1 MKYPT
6 TYTILDALL
15 ASPTEPMK
23 PERSRHQITKIYEA
37 LRAIEIDPEPTKS
50 DWQIL
55 CYACNMVEALIEIG
69 ACDDADGLYA
79 DAIKS
84 LADVH
89 KRVESG
95 LPMRLDDVGVHNVRQ
110 LVAAYDE
117 LLAIVPERTMI
128 AAHRQLEKRVFAIL
142 RGRGKPKDNL
152 IG

>member
-1 MKYPT
+1 M
-6 TYTILDALL
+6 LDALM

-23 PERSRHQITKIYEA
+23 PERRRNQLTKIYEA
-37 LRAIEIDPEPTKS
+37 LRAIQLDPAPTKS

-69 ACDDADGLYA
+69 ACEDADGLYD

-84 LADVH
+84 IADVNR
-89 KRVESG
+89 RVQSG
-95 LPMRLDDVGVHNVRQ
+95 LPMRLDGEGLRNVRQ

-117 LLAIVPERTMI
+117 LLGVVPERTMI
-128 AAHRQLEKRVFAIL
+128 AANRQLEKRVFDIL
-142 RGRGKPKDNL
+142 RGNRKRKDNL

>member
-1 MKYPT
+1 M
-6 TYTILDALL
+6 LDALM

-23 PERSRHQITKIYEA
+23 PERRRHQLTKIYEA
-37 LRAIEIDPEPTKS
+37 LRVIELEPEPTKS

-69 ACDDADGLYA
+69 ACEDAEGLYD

-89 KRVESG
+89 VRVQSG
-95 LPMRLDDVGVHNVRQ
+95 LPMRLDGEGVHNVRQ

-117 LLAIVPERTMI
+117 LLGIVPERTMI
-128 AAHRQLEKRVFAIL
+128 AAHRQLEKRVFDIL
-142 RGRGKPKDNL
+142 RGNRKRKDNL

>member
-1 MKYPT
+1 M
-6 TYTILDALL
+6 LDALM

-23 PERSRHQITKIYEA
+23 PERRRHQLTKIYEA
-37 LRAIEIDPEPTKS
+37 LRAIELDPYPTKS

-69 ACDDADGLYA
+69 ACEDADGLYD

-84 LADVH
+84 LANVH
-89 KRVESG
+89 ARVQSG
-95 LPMRLDDVGVHNVRQ
+95 LPMRLDGEGVHNVRQ

-117 LLAIVPERTMI
+117 LLGIVPERAMI
-128 AAHRQLEKRVFAIL
+128 AAHRQLEKRVFDIL
-142 RGRGKPKDNL
+142 RGNRKRKDNL

>member
-1 MKYPT
+1 M
-6 TYTILDALL
+6 LDALM

-23 PERSRHQITKIYEA
+23 PERRRYQLTKIYEA
-37 LRAIEIDPEPTKS
+37 LRAIELDPQPTKS

-55 CYACNMVEALIEIG
+55 CYTCNMVEALIEIG
-69 ACDDADGLYA
+69 ACEDSDGLYDA
-79 DAIKS
+79 AIKS

-89 KRVESG
+89 RRVESG
-95 LPMRLDDVGVHNVRQ
+95 LPMRLDGDGVRNVRQ

-117 LLAIVPERTMI
+117 LMGIVPERTMI
-128 AAHRQLEKRVFAIL
+128 AAHRQLEKRVFDIL

>member
-6 TYTILDALL
+6 TYTMLDALL

-23 PERSRHQITKIYEA
+23 PERRRHQLTKIYEA
-37 LRAIEIDPEPTKS
+37 LRAIELDPAPTKS

-69 ACDDADGLYA
+69 ACKDADGLYD

-84 LADVH
+84 LADVNR
-89 KRVESG
+89 RVQSG
-95 LPMRLDDVGVHNVRQ
+95 LPMRLDGEGLRNVRQ

-117 LLAIVPERTMI
+117 LLGIVPERTMI
-128 AAHRQLEKRVFAIL
+128 AAHRQLEKRVFDIL
-142 RGRGKPKDNL
+142 RGNGKRKDNL